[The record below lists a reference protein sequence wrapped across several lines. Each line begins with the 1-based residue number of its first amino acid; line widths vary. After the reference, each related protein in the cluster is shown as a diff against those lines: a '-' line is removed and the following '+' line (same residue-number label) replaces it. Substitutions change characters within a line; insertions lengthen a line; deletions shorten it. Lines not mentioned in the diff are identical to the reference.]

1 MDVSTDTKYLL
12 ATATT
17 KGVLVF
23 DISNG
28 DKLAEIHVPGIMT
41 HKVEF
46 SYSNKQF
53 AVVFEDQNSESIL
66 RIYNLK
72 DALAWGNKEGS
83 P

>member
-1 MDVSTDTKYLL
+1 MYNTKLLSRIGVFQINDSCKSMDVSQDSKYLL

-23 DISNG
+23 DVSNG
-28 DKLAEIHVPGIMT
+28 DKLAEIQVPGIMT

-53 AVVFEDQNSESIL
+53 AVVFED
-66 RIYNLK
+66 
-72 DALAWGNKEGS
+72 
-83 P
+83 